1 MRTHLLVIYGFEKSS
16 SKYTHFL
23 TICPG
28 VTQQIFKLPGLKTE
42 LWVKPGGADA
52 PDDHGQ
58 CPERKGASEESE
70 VEGLCPQKG
79 TWRGEDAVVAR
90 SFGIPIQGEE
100 PRSRSL
106 PAEPCVWLT
115 GFILV
120 PGQFIDLTREL

>member
-1 MRTHLLVIYGFEKSS
+1 MVIYGFEKSS

-58 CPERKGASEESE
+58 CPERRGASEESE

-79 TWRGEDAVVAR
+79 TWRGEDAVR
-90 SFGIPIQGEE
+90 GKELRNSNPRRRTEE
-100 PRSRSL
+100 PESSRRTMCMVDGFH
-106 PAEPCVWLT
+106 PC
-115 GFILV
+115 
-120 PGQFIDLTREL
+120 PGPVH